1 MIRKTLI
8 ILIAAFAAYACAASK
23 KAVDVSIGE
32 WEYVI
37 KDTPEGDVS
46 GTMVI
51 GKDGDSYTGKFVSDI
66 GELPLQNLTIQ
77 DGQLNGMFEYTGYE
91 IGVEGKF
98 EGDSFTGKCVVEYM
112 EFPMTATRKK

>member
-8 ILIAAFAAYACAASK
+8 LLIAAFAAYACASSK
-23 KAVDVSIGE
+23 KVADISVGE

-51 GKDGDSYTGKFVSDI
+51 AKDGDAYTGKLVSDI
-66 GELPLQNLTIQ
+66 GELPLQNVTIE
-77 DGQLNGMFEYTGYE
+77 DGQLKAMFEYTGYE
-91 IGVEGKF
+91 IGMEGKF
-98 EGDSFTGKCVVEYM
+98 EGDSYTGKCTVEYM
-112 EFPMTATRKK
+112 EFPMTATKKK